1 MILEAE
7 LSRSV
12 FSLSQATISR
22 LSKCLQSYSLP
33 ITIND
38 PRIKAVLS
46 KRPEADLSA
55 ENLLDIMRV
64 DKKNEGD
71 KKKVVLLE
79 RIGKTWEER
88 ASTVADD
95 VIRRVLCDS
104 VKMLPRSSASVKKE
118 EVREV
123 KLAVPGSKSV
133 SNRAL
138 VLAALCSGTTRL
150 RGLLHSDDTSV
161 MMSGLSK
168 LGAASFGWE
177 DSGNTI
183 VVKGSGGKLNELE
196 SGEEIYLQNAGTA
209 ARFMTTVVSLVGKK
223 TTITGNKRMKE
234 RPIGDL
240 VDALRSNGIEI
251 NYKEG
256 QGCLPLEVT
265 GTSTSSS
272 SNGVLPGLKG
282 GKISLSAKISSQYV
296 SSILLCA
303 PYAQEPV
310 TLELVGGEVISQL
323 YIDMTISM
331 MSDFGVKVQ
340 RLQSESGEA
349 LNVYQIPMGTYVP
362 PNSSSGSGSGS
373 GSYDVE
379 GDASSATYPLA
390 LAALRGTSCTVTNIG
405 SSSLQGD
412 ARFANDVLG
421 KMGCVVEQ
429 TEKETTVIGPKIGEL
444 KQIGLVDMEPMT
456 DAFLTASVVLASAP
470 LKSADGK
477 ASTRIT
483 GIANQR
489 VKECNRIQAMMDEL
503 AKLGIQ
509 TSEHEDGLEIFGK
522 DPLEL
527 AGKLEDEIVIH
538 CYDDHRVGM
547 SFSCLGAGLSQIKA
561 SKDGKGGMVL
571 DEKRCVEKTWPS
583 WWDDLNRQMGIN
595 VAGLDMPSS
604 TSNHHANST
613 LSSAS
618 RRYSP
623 NATIFCIGM
632 RASGKTYL
640 GGFGAAALRRPFL
653 DADVVFNE
661 RVGLN
666 GFVAKHG
673 WPAFRTKETEIL
685 KEFMTNY
692 SEGHLVSLGGGVVE
706 TPENRKLLK
715 EYAEKKGP
723 VVYVKRDIDEVVK
736 FLETSDRPSYGEPVR
751 DVFKRREPFFR
762 ECSSAELVSYGGG
775 KKEKKAAFDA
785 DEAPVEAKILDKVT
799 QTASDSMGASSSRS
813 NLKMEASA
821 SIKKTYGLE
830 AEVSRFFRFISGV
843 ETNQVTDLY
852 QSSNPSQKGRRT
864 YFLCLTFPDITPA
877 LEHLETLSIGVDAI
891 EFRVDLLN
899 PTGEAIKP
907 GQKNLPSAEYVENQ
921 LASLR
926 QCTSLPII
934 FTVRTASQ
942 GGAFPDEE
950 EDAYFKLLELGLRH
964 GCEYLDLEIRWSE
977 SRLKNVKDF
986 KGHSKILASW
996 HDWTG
1001 KLDWESKQTRS
1012 IFEEMK
1018 LWGDIVKIVGKATS
1032 ISTNVSLENFRKS
1045 VSSDSSNPPFL
1056 GINMGGDGQ
1065 LSRILNPVLSPV
1077 SHQNLPSKAAPGQ
1090 LTMVE
1095 MHQAQHL
1102 IGLLPKKQFYLFG
1115 TPIQHS
1121 LSPTLHNEG
1130 FKQLGMPHQYDLC
1143 EKKEVDEELKRR
1155 IRADDFGGASVTI
1168 PLSKRIQL
1176 FSQDGHEYS
1185 STLKLIS

>member
-1 MILEAE
+1 LRNLVNFGHSIGHAIEAVLTPNILHGECVSIGMILEAE

-177 DSGNTI
+177 DSGNTV

-373 GSYDVE
+373 GS
-379 GDASSATYPLA
+379 
-390 LAALRGTSCTVTNIG
+390 
-405 SSSLQGD
+405 
-412 ARFANDVLG
+412 
-421 KMGCVVEQ
+421 
-429 TEKETTVIGPKIGEL
+429 
-444 KQIGLVDMEPMT
+444 
-456 DAFLTASVVLASAP
+456 
-470 LKSADGK
+470 
-477 ASTRIT
+477 
-483 GIANQR
+483 
-489 VKECNRIQAMMDEL
+489 
-503 AKLGIQ
+503 
-509 TSEHEDGLEIFGK
+509 
-522 DPLEL
+522 
-527 AGKLEDEIVIH
+527 
-538 CYDDHRVGM
+538 
-547 SFSCLGAGLSQIKA
+547 
-561 SKDGKGGMVL
+561 
-571 DEKRCVEKTWPS
+571 
-583 WWDDLNRQMGIN
+583 
-595 VAGLDMPSS
+595 
-604 TSNHHANST
+604 
-613 LSSAS
+613 
-618 RRYSP
+618 
-623 NATIFCIGM
+623 
-632 RASGKTYL
+632 
-640 GGFGAAALRRPFL
+640 
-653 DADVVFNE
+653 
-661 RVGLN
+661 
-666 GFVAKHG
+666 
-673 WPAFRTKETEIL
+673 
-685 KEFMTNY
+685 
-692 SEGHLVSLGGGVVE
+692 
-706 TPENRKLLK
+706 
-715 EYAEKKGP
+715 
-723 VVYVKRDIDEVVK
+723 
-736 FLETSDRPSYGEPVR
+736 
-751 DVFKRREPFFR
+751 
-762 ECSSAELVSYGGG
+762 
-775 KKEKKAAFDA
+775 
-785 DEAPVEAKILDKVT
+785 
-799 QTASDSMGASSSRS
+799 
-813 NLKMEASA
+813 
-821 SIKKTYGLE
+821 
-830 AEVSRFFRFISGV
+830 
-843 ETNQVTDLY
+843 
-852 QSSNPSQKGRRT
+852 
-864 YFLCLTFPDITPA
+864 
-877 LEHLETLSIGVDAI
+877 
-891 EFRVDLLN
+891 
-899 PTGEAIKP
+899 
-907 GQKNLPSAEYVENQ
+907 
-921 LASLR
+921 
-926 QCTSLPII
+926 
-934 FTVRTASQ
+934 
-942 GGAFPDEE
+942 
-950 EDAYFKLLELGLRH
+950 
-964 GCEYLDLEIRWSE
+964 
-977 SRLKNVKDF
+977 
-986 KGHSKILASW
+986 
-996 HDWTG
+996 
-1001 KLDWESKQTRS
+1001 
-1012 IFEEMK
+1012 
-1018 LWGDIVKIVGKATS
+1018 
-1032 ISTNVSLENFRKS
+1032 
-1045 VSSDSSNPPFL
+1045 
-1056 GINMGGDGQ
+1056 
-1065 LSRILNPVLSPV
+1065 
-1077 SHQNLPSKAAPGQ
+1077 
-1090 LTMVE
+1090 
-1095 MHQAQHL
+1095 
-1102 IGLLPKKQFYLFG
+1102 
-1115 TPIQHS
+1115 
-1121 LSPTLHNEG
+1121 
-1130 FKQLGMPHQYDLC
+1130 
-1143 EKKEVDEELKRR
+1143 
-1155 IRADDFGGASVTI
+1155 
-1168 PLSKRIQL
+1168 
-1176 FSQDGHEYS
+1176 
-1185 STLKLIS
+1185 